1 MPITDSPI
9 AVGSDHGF
17 DLARLSSYL
26 RSRIGDLSD
35 EFEIFKFGSGHS
47 NLTYMIRSAD
57 REFVLKC
64 EPPGEKVRS
73 AHDMHRE
80 FSILSKLYGHYPYV
94 PQPLG
99 YCDDASIIGTRFC
112 VMQRLRGV
120 IIRNQLPEDGPVKP
134 EQVSQQ
140 FLRLLEAQAELHSID
155 IRAVGLEDFGRP
167 IGYVERQVRGWQE
180 RLEKTRTKD
189 MADFGAVTS
198 WLIQHLPTGAH
209 HAAVVHNDFK
219 MDNLVWDQDDVVKLV
234 GVLDWEMSTTGEPLM
249 DLGFTLSFWP
259 ENSDP
264 PEFRSLRSMPYPPL
278 ISRAK
283 AINYYMMRASRS
295 IESPEFFLCFGLF
308 KRAVIE
314 QLKYFRYTR
323 GQAQDLRFAKLYEAV
338 RILRD
343 MCLTIISNGV
353 SASKEG

>member
-1 MPITDSPI
+1 
-9 AVGSDHGF
+9 
-17 DLARLSSYL
+17 
-26 RSRIGDLSD
+26 
-35 EFEIFKFGSGHS
+35 
-47 NLTYMIRSAD
+47 MIRSGD
-57 REFVLKC
+57 REIVLKC

-94 PQPLG
+94 PRPLD
-99 YCDDASIIGTRFC
+99 YCDDTSIIGTRFC
-112 VMQRLRGV
+112 VMERLCGV
-120 IIRNQLPEDGPVKP
+120 IIRNRLADNGSVNS
-134 EQVSQQ
+134 EQISQQ
-140 FLRLLEAQAELHSID
+140 FLRLLDALAELRSID
-155 IRAVGLEDFGRP
+155 IHVAGLESFGRP

-189 MADFGAVTS
+189 MANFGAVTS
-198 WLIQHLPTGAH
+198 WLIENLPVDAH
-209 HAAVVHNDFK
+209 RAAVVHNDFK
-219 MDNLVWDQDDVVKLV
+219 MDNLVWDQDDLSKLV
-234 GVLDWEMSTTGEPLM
+234 GVLDWEMSTIGDPLM

-264 PEFRSLRSMPYPPL
+264 PEFRSLRSLPYPPM

-283 AINYYMMRASRS
+283 AINYYMMRTGHSFER
-295 IESPEFFLCFGLF
+295 PEFYLCFGLF

-323 GQAQDLRFAKLYEAV
+323 GQAQDSRFAALNEAV

-343 MCLTIISNGV
+343 MCLTVITKGV
-353 SASKEG
+353 SASKGE